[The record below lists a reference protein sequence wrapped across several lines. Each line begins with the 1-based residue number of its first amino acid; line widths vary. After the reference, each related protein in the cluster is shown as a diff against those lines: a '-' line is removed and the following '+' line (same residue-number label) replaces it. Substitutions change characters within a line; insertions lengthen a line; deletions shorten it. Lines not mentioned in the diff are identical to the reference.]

1 MRGDSGTP
9 GLLGTL
15 GYNSALEPVSEMC
28 VRRGGGRKGREGGR
42 EKEGERRERRGE
54 EKGKG
59 IGTVAHTPT
68 LSTHLEFVASL
79 QYCLHWS
86 CRILQRLQL
95 EGGKGGGIDEG
106 RVTGGRLLGRV
117 TGERLKRRGKGT
129 GTGRVGV
136 P

>member
-1 MRGDSGTP
+1 MCEVTQELLDS
-9 GLLGTL
+9 L

-28 VRRGGGRKGREGGR
+28 VQRGGGRGGEEKEGGREGGEREKREGGR
-42 EKEGERRERRGE
+42 EREKGGREGERGRKEGGRGE

-68 LSTHLEFVASL
+68 SSTHLEFVASL

-95 EGGKGGGIDEG
+95 EGGKG
-106 RVTGGRLLGRV
+106 
-117 TGERLKRRGKGT
+117 RRD
-129 GTGRVGV
+129 R
-136 P
+136 